1 MRSPIKGERVQGDR
15 VNRGVRAL
23 IIAGIIMGSLAGCS
37 AKKES
42 VPLMAE
48 SREELTC
55 TRALN
60 MDTRQIPDDE
70 FFRIL
75 DNSQKGDWLDTCWK
89 PLMVKALSE
98 DRDIPIKHLG
108 RAVHRFNT
116 QETKDAFY
124 MAAFQYFSKIVRGEG
139 EYGSPQKQL
148 LTQYLH
154 LAIRDAGHKNDLNLK
169 KAMLVSARLD
179 PEIYDRFFN

>member
-1 MRSPIKGERVQGDR
+1 MKLLAH
-15 VNRGVRAL
+15 RGLRPL
-23 IIAGIIMGSLAGCS
+23 IIAGLVLGFLTGCT
-37 AKKES
+37 ATKNS
-42 VPLMAE
+42 VPLLGDPQENTVEAL
-48 SREELTC
+48 SC
-55 TRALN
+55 ADALN

-75 DNSQKGDWLDTCWK
+75 NNSQTGDWLDTCWK

-98 DRDIPIKHLG
+98 DRDIPMKHLG

-116 QETKDAFY
+116 QETKEAFY
-124 MAAFQYFSKIVRGEG
+124 MASFQYFSKIVKGEG

-154 LAIRDAGHKNDLNLK
+154 LAIRDARHKNDINLK

-179 PEIYDRFFN
+179 PDVYDRFFN